1 MAAAAV
7 VELRAACRGDKV
19 GLLTIGHSAIIGFS
33 NQGISRLAKTGLNG
47 FLFLPFFLSFFYA
60 NHLNSPF
67 QCKQMITGRATRLT
81 IPHLPPLSTSSS
93 LPKNKQ
99 QVDLHLVWP
108 VRHTQKKKEGH
119 CRDIAAGGAVRKNS
133 RRRCRLPCSLF
144 PAPCSC
150 SSA

>member
-1 MAAAAV
+1 M
-7 VELRAACRGDKV
+7 
-19 GLLTIGHSAIIGFS
+19 GLLTFGHSAIIGFS
-33 NQGISRLAKTGLNG
+33 HQGISRLAKTGMNG
-47 FLFLPFFLSFFYA
+47 FLFFPFFLFFYT

-67 QCKQMITGRATRLT
+67 QCIQMITGRATRLT

-119 CRDIAAGGAVRKNS
+119 CDGANTSAAGGAVRKNS